1 MPSEIEEK
9 MGINEIGEICGK
21 IEVKRNFR
29 VEKKHEG
36 QYLKKMKIPIFISS
50 DFMILVLIYKI
61 NF

>member
-21 IEVKRNFR
+21 IEVKRNFK

-36 QYLKKMKIPIFISS
+36 QFLK
-50 DFMILVLIYKI
+50 
-61 NF
+61 